1 MHQGVALPTF
11 AKELGNRRAQQL
23 PGVPLPDCKNMLG
36 SIMRSHI
43 SLPRP
48 DMAGKC
54 DGRQYREFVH

>member
-1 MHQGVALPTF
+1 MHEGVALPTF
-11 AKELGNRRAQQL
+11 AQQIR
-23 PGVPLPDCKNMLG
+23 GVPSPDCKKMLG

>member
-1 MHQGVALPTF
+1 MHEGVALPTF
-11 AKELGNRRAQQL
+11 AQQIR
-23 PGVPLPDCKNMLG
+23 GVPSPDCKKMLG

-54 DGRQYREFVH
+54 DGRQYRKFVHTLS